1 MASLTPDTAHIAA
14 EVLGGAC
21 GAVAGTL
28 LPDVVVLPSE
38 SAAATNL
45 PEQVTR
51 CVLEILVKYGFATR
65 DCIGYTAARLSP
77 QLVAMYCCNLS
88 KTGRT
93 CEVDSAAMGESR

>member
-1 MASLTPDTAHIAA
+1 MTSPAPDTAHIAA

-28 LPDVVVLPSE
+28 MPDVVVLPSE

-51 CVLEILVKYGFATR
+51 CVLEILVKYGFAAR
-65 DCIGYTAARLSP
+65 DYIGYTAAQLSP
-77 QLVAMYCCNLS
+77 QLVAMYRRNLS
-88 KTGRT
+88 KTGHS
-93 CEVDSAAMGESR
+93 CGVDSALAESR